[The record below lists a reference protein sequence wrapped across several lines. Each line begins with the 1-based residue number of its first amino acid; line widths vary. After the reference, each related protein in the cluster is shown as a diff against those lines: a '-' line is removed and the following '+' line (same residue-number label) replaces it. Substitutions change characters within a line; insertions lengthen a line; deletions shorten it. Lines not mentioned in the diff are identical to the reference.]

1 LNLILLTQTEGNV
14 LYYIEN
20 ISGFIALITSL
31 IGLLPQ
37 VYKSYKIKSTED
49 ISMLMLINYL
59 ICSIAWVIHGLCQN
73 SNFVVWSNIVGTII
87 SIISIAQKQY
97 YDKRLRNA

>member
-1 LNLILLTQTEGNV
+1 V

-20 ISGFIALITSL
+20 IFGFIALITSL

-59 ICSIAWVIHGLCQN
+59 VCSIAWIIHGLCQN
-73 SNFVVWSNIVGTII
+73 SDFVVWSNIIGGII
-87 SIISIAQKQY
+87 SIISIAQKHY
-97 YDKRLRNA
+97 YDRVLKNA

>member
-1 LNLILLTQTEGNV
+1 M

-20 ISGFIALITSL
+20 IFGFIALITSL

-59 ICSIAWVIHGLCQN
+59 VCSIAWIIHGLCQN
-73 SNFVVWSNIVGTII
+73 SDFVVWSNIIGGII
-87 SIISIAQKQY
+87 SIISIAQKHY
-97 YDKRLRNA
+97 YDRVLKNA

>member
-1 LNLILLTQTEGNV
+1 V

-20 ISGFIALITSL
+20 IFGFIALITSL

-49 ISMLMLINYL
+49 ISMLMLMNYL
-59 ICSIAWVIHGLCQN
+59 ICSIAWVVHGLCQN
-73 SNFVVWSNIVGTII
+73 SDFVVWSNIVGTLI
-87 SIISIAQKQY
+87 SIISIAQKHY
-97 YDKRLRNA
+97 YDRLRTNA